1 MVLTVVPED
10 QGVPMT
16 VRTDARPHYRVVQ
29 WASGNIGSRA
39 LRAVLEH
46 PDLTLAGLYAHTPD
60 KAGRDAGELC
70 GLGPTGVIATHDI
83 DEIVALG
90 ADCVLYMPRA
100 CDMDEVCR
108 LLASG
113 ANVVTTR
120 GEFHRA
126 ASLDPAVR
134 ERVEAA
140 CESGKSSIHSTGSSP
155 GFITEALP
163 LALSS
168 IQRRLDGLT
177 IDEFAD
183 LSQRDSPG
191 LLFDVMGFGRPPAEY
206 DERRL
211 SAVRDSFG
219 PSLHMVADTL
229 SIPLDSVEA
238 EGEVATA
245 PRPIHIAAG
254 TLRPGTVAAQR
265 ITVSGLRD
273 GRPLLRFRATWYCA
287 TDLDRAWDLRATG
300 WHVTI
305 DGDAPLDIDL
315 RFPVPLDRMAA
326 MSPSY
331 TANRA
336 VNAVP
341 VLCEASPGIRS
352 TADLP
357 HIVARLG

>member
-1 MVLTVVPED
+1 
-10 QGVPMT
+10 MT
-16 VRTDARPHYRVVQ
+16 VRTDARPQLRVVQ

-177 IDEFAD
+177 IEEFAD

-191 LLFDVMGFGRPPAEY
+191 LLFEVMGFGKPPAEY

-211 SAVRDSFG
+211 SVVRDSFG
-219 PSLHMVADTL
+219 PSLRMVADTL

-245 PRPIHIAAG
+245 PRPVHIAAG
-254 TLRPGTVAAQR
+254 TLRPNTVAAQR
-265 ITVSGLRD
+265 ITVSGLRG
-273 GRPLLRFRATWYCA
+273 GRPLLRFRATWYCT
-287 TDLDRAWDLRATG
+287 TDLDRAWDVRATG
-300 WHVTI
+300 WHITV

>member
-1 MVLTVVPED
+1 
-10 QGVPMT
+10 MT
-16 VRTDARPHYRVVQ
+16 VRTDARPQLRVVQ

-177 IDEFAD
+177 IEEFAD
-183 LSQRDSPG
+183 LSQRDSPE
-191 LLFDVMGFGRPPAEY
+191 LLFDVMGFGKPPAEY

-211 SAVRDSFG
+211 SVVRDSFG

-245 PRPIHIAAG
+245 PRPVHIAAG

-265 ITVSGLRD
+265 ITVSGLRG
-273 GRPLLRFRATWYCA
+273 GRPLLRFRATWYCT
-287 TDLDRAWDLRATG
+287 TDLDRAWDVRATG
-300 WHVTI
+300 WHVTV

-341 VLCEASPGIRS
+341 VLCEASPGIRT
-352 TADLP
+352 TADLL

>member
-1 MVLTVVPED
+1 
-10 QGVPMT
+10 MT
-16 VRTDARPHYRVVQ
+16 VRTDARPQLRVVQ

-177 IDEFAD
+177 IEEFAD

-191 LLFDVMGFGRPPAEY
+191 LLFDVMGFGKPPAEY

-211 SAVRDSFG
+211 SVVRDSFG

-245 PRPIHIAAG
+245 PRPVHIAAG
-254 TLRPGTVAAQR
+254 TLRPNTVAAQR
-265 ITVSGLRD
+265 ITVSGLRG
-273 GRPLLRFRATWYCA
+273 GRPLLRFRATWYCT
-287 TDLDRAWDLRATG
+287 TDLDRAWDVRATG
-300 WHVTI
+300 WHITV

>member
-1 MVLTVVPED
+1 
-10 QGVPMT
+10 MT
-16 VRTDARPHYRVVQ
+16 VRTDARAQLRVVQ

-100 CDMDEVCR
+100 CAMDEVCR

-177 IDEFAD
+177 IEEFAD

-191 LLFDVMGFGRPPAEY
+191 LLFDVMGFGKPPAAY

-211 SAVRDSFG
+211 SVVRDSFG

-245 PRPIHIAAG
+245 PRPVHIAAG

-265 ITVSGLRD
+265 ITVSGLRG
-273 GRPLLRFRATWYCA
+273 GRALLRFRATWYCT
-287 TDLDRAWDLRATG
+287 TDLDRAWDVRATG
-300 WHVTI
+300 WHVTV

>member
-1 MVLTVVPED
+1 
-10 QGVPMT
+10 MT
-16 VRTDARPHYRVVQ
+16 VRTDARPQLRVVQ

-177 IDEFAD
+177 IEEFAD

-191 LLFDVMGFGRPPAEY
+191 LLFDVMGFGKPPAEY

-211 SAVRDSFG
+211 SVVRDSFG

-245 PRPIHIAAG
+245 PRPVHIAAG
-254 TLRPGTVAAQR
+254 TLRPNTVAAQR
-265 ITVSGLRD
+265 ITVSGLRG
-273 GRPLLRFRATWYCA
+273 GRPLLRFRATWYCT
-287 TDLDRAWDLRATG
+287 TDLDRAWAVRATG
-300 WHVTI
+300 WHITV

-315 RFPVPLDRMAA
+315 RFPVPLHRMAA